1 MAPGISQSTSDG
13 DRTSRTV
20 TGRCAA
26 RSSWSS
32 ATEMRSAL
40 MAASSRSLAEV
51 SFASGEG
58 DRLGT
63 GDDLFHYLGGPH
75 DAHAVCQL
83 LWGDAPRLG
92 TGAAKPHLALVG
104 DELSHEIVELGQP
117 IGLDAL
123 AASLAPQAN
132 RFDRAQDDCFLSR
145 SGRDIGGDE
154 GQRCPLRLFT
164 APGAVED
171 QLLVHFCLS
180 TVMVRRPSSCASV
193 DVIRCPSSLAREG
206 RSSLAAGSLTTTS
219 SDSPI
224 ETLAIWRRN
233 S

>member
-1 MAPGISQSTSDG
+1 
-13 DRTSRTV
+13 
-20 TGRCAA
+20 
-26 RSSWSS
+26 
-32 ATEMRSAL
+32 MRSAV
-40 MAASSRSLAEV
+40 MKAHPPETSLRCR
-51 SFASGEG
+51 FASGED

-63 GDDLFHYLGGPH
+63 GDDLFHYLGGPD

-83 LWGDAPRLG
+83 LWGDSPRLG
-92 TGAAKPHLALVG
+92 TGATKPHLALVG
-104 DELSHEIVELGQP
+104 DELSHEIVELWQP
-117 IGLDAL
+117 GRLDAL
-123 AASLAPQAN
+123 AAAFAPEAT
-132 RFDRAQDDCFLSR
+132 RFDRAEDDRVLSR
-145 SGRDIGGDE
+145 RGRDVGGNE
-154 GQRCPLRLFT
+154 GQRCPLRIFM

-224 ETLAIWRRN
+224 ETLAICRRN